1 MTDQLTEAREAFGRA
16 LGRWFA
22 MNAWPQSITEAWAKA
37 VGNQIGP
44 WSSQISP
51 CMRGIILPK
60 PQFFFALAQFNQ
72 FVFEKKDLNKLTD
85 RVLRDRISNGEAL
98 CHEDGRPFDAT
109 DFYGLF
115 VGIVKAPDIKDPPR
129 RVTQADADDCGK
141 INSQAFK
148 DFGMHRM
155 LSPVDAWALL
165 VEEMTRLGC
174 SAEDQEAIREVVTGW
189 KPATIEFVE
198 HLFLA
203 YGGTCPFMEALE
215 NLGEAGEMVQLLR
228 KQMREY
234 SVQA

>member
-1 MTDQLTEAREAFGRA
+1 MSDQLTEAREAFGRA

-85 RVLRDRISNGEAL
+85 RVLRDRITNGEAL

-129 RVTQADADDCGK
+129 RVTQADADECSK
-141 INSQAFK
+141 INGQAFK
-148 DFGMHRM
+148 DFGMQRM

-165 VEEMTRLGC
+165 ADEMTRIGT
-174 SAEDQEAIREVVTGW
+174 SDEDIETLRGIISGW
-189 KPATIEFVE
+189 KPNTVEFVE
-198 HLFLA
+198 YLYLK
-203 YGGTCPFMEALE
+203 YNKTCPYMEALN
-215 NLGEAGEMVQLLR
+215 NLTEAGEAVQTLR

>member
-198 HLFLA
+198 HLHVA

-215 NLGEAGEMVQLLR
+215 NLGEAGEMVQVLR